1 MFRRNRPRS
10 DHITLLGDVSSAD
23 DAGMMM
29 ATLAA
34 AVAAICAG
42 MMMAVMVVMVVV
54 VAMAMKAMVMTAVVV
69 AMVAVLDCGS
79 DSFCRRQLVPKFS
92 TRRTTTFFFYQGGRH
107 SPAHCKGRRPPVYRG
122 WDAECTA
129 PGRPVSAGED
139 KSFVRDLVSPDQ
151 VRWAETWITGEPQ
164 PTFPEAILGQP
175 NRIIIGIYVR
185 VA

>member
-54 VAMAMKAMVMTAVVV
+54 VAMAMTAMVMTAVVV

-79 DSFCRRQLVPKFS
+79 DRFRRRQLVPKFS
-92 TRRTTTFFFYQGGRH
+92 PRRTTFFFL
-107 SPAHCKGRRPPVYRG
+107 
-122 WDAECTA
+122 
-129 PGRPVSAGED
+129 PGR
-139 KSFVRDLVSPDQ
+139 
-151 VRWAETWITGEPQ
+151 
-164 PTFPEAILGQP
+164 
-175 NRIIIGIYVR
+175 
-185 VA
+185 

>member
-1 MFRRNRPRS
+1 MFRRNRPR
-10 DHITLLGDVSSAD
+10 LGAVSSAD

-54 VAMAMKAMVMTAVVV
+54 VAMAMKAMVMTAVVVV

-139 KSFVRDLVSPDQ
+139 KSFAIWSRPTKFAGP
-151 VRWAETWITGEPQ
+151 RRGEPQ
-164 PTFPEAILGQP
+164 P
-175 NRIIIGIYVR
+175 
-185 VA
+185 